1 MLITK
6 DLLQPGDISPPLNGE
21 LGIVMCWVVEVQGG
35 IAGDGELGIVM
46 RWVVEV
52 RGGIAGVGALN
63 IGISVAVAGRE
74 IDLGVEN
81 DDDSL
86 GGDSFAV
93 FALY

>member
-1 MLITK
+1 
-6 DLLQPGDISPPLNGE
+6 LN
-21 LGIVMCWVVEVQGG
+21 
-35 IAGDGELGIVM
+35 GELGIVM

-52 RGGIAGVGALN
+52 QGVIAGDGEPGIVMRWVEVRDGKAGVGVPN
-63 IGISVAVAGRE
+63 IGTSVAVAGRE
-74 IDLGVEN
+74 IGLGVEN

>member
-1 MLITK
+1 MR
-6 DLLQPGDISPPLNGE
+6 
-21 LGIVMCWVVEVQGG
+21 WVVEVQGG
-35 IAGDGELGIVM
+35 IAGDGELGIVV

-52 RGGIAGVGALN
+52 RGGIAGVGVLN

-86 GGDSFAV
+86 VGDSSV
-93 FALY
+93 MSALY